1 MNKAQTIALIDRTS
15 RDFVLLMGDT
25 DIFNRHQIEMHALL
39 GNFKATA
46 IGCGCIR
53 PSSCGSCRTIV
64 EDEIHWQEKMEDLLD
79 EARREAQD
87 ERDYND
93 TDIDEY

>member
-25 DIFNRHQIEMHALL
+25 NLFDKYQIEMHELL
-39 GNFKATA
+39 GNFKSTA
-46 IGCGCIR
+46 VGCGCIR

>member
-15 RDFVLLMGDT
+15 RDFVLLMGAT
-25 DIFNRHQIEMHALL
+25 DIFNKHQIEMHALL

-46 IGCGCIR
+46 VGCGCIR

-64 EDEIHWQEKMEDLLD
+64 EDEIHWQEKMEDLLE
-79 EARREAQD
+79 EAKQ
-87 ERDYND
+87 DYND
-93 TDIDEY
+93 TDIDEQ

>member
-25 DIFNRHQIEMHALL
+25 SLFDKHQVEMHALL

-46 IGCGCIR
+46 VGCGCIR
-53 PSSCGSCRTIV
+53 PSSCGSCRTMV

-79 EARREAQD
+79 EARD
-87 ERDYND
+87 EYNNS
-93 TDIDEY
+93 DIDEH